1 MENDPWLL
9 LSFMICLS
17 KTNAMFQGCYVKIQK
32 KGKSVNPVNPIYFHG
47 SISLFISLLYPRLR
61 SLYPR
66 LRSLRCIQ
74 YIYTYNIIYN
84 YIYIYIIHTY
94 VICTYIPIFLW
105 FYIPS
110 KLKLKSHP
118 KSEIRTPHFSKAS
131 DVSLEHQT
139 LVVLQFPGQEPLHL
153 GTEDLWKSQGPP
165 ENHRKSQQI
174 SIGLCWLKTKPSK
187 FHRVLM
193 LVEDMGELGIGI

>member
-1 MENDPWLL
+1 MLNIIFYPLAMTHIMENDPWLL

-84 YIYIYIIHTY
+84 LYIYIYYTH
-94 VICTYIPIFLW
+94 ICNMYIYSNISLVLYPIQTQTQ
-105 FYIPS
+105 IP
-110 KLKLKSHP
+110 
-118 KSEIRTPHFSKAS
+118 SEIRNPNSA
-131 DVSLEHQT
+131 L
-139 LVVLQFPGQEPLHL
+139 LQGQ
-153 GTEDLWKSQGPP
+153 
-165 ENHRKSQQI
+165 R
-174 SIGLCWLKTKPSK
+174 C
-187 FHRVLM
+187 
-193 LVEDMGELGIGI
+193 